1 MNNDGIELIA
11 DLREYIKEL
20 EEKNKALVN
29 RVINL
34 ENQLCFRRSPRTPH
48 QLNNIKNH

>member
-1 MNNDGIELIA
+1 MNKEAHETIC

-20 EEKNKALVN
+20 EEKDKALVN

-34 ENQLCFRRSPRTPH
+34 ENQLCFRRSP
-48 QLNNIKNH
+48 